1 MSGGI
6 LDDLCLPQKDTAH
19 AQTIMTPEKKTSAL
33 KHQILESLTP
43 LIDSDYL
50 LLDLPYHSNLGDT
63 LIWQGELDFLKKLPY
78 KNLYSIS
85 HQGNLKKAERFIGS
99 ETILLFH
106 GGGNF
111 GDLWSGPG
119 QFRRKVIAMFPHQR
133 CIIFP
138 QTIYYN
144 EENNLR
150 EEAAFY
156 SHYPNV
162 TICARDATSL
172 GILKEWFPNNPSLL
186 VPDMAFAMDMS
197 KYKRATSPEGSIFVK
212 RGDREIN
219 QSLDYSEVPADAY
232 VTDWLFL
239 GNSKEYARRKTIT
252 LWGARFDYRLGTDW
266 SHQWFDWYWH
276 HILRPL
282 NVKTAI
288 NLIDKY
294 AHIYTTRMHAAI
306 LSVILGKTDIT
317 LYDNSYGKSSS
328 LYNTWLNDVEG
339 LQLIT

>member
-1 MSGGI
+1 
-6 LDDLCLPQKDTAH
+6 
-19 AQTIMTPEKKTSAL
+19 MTSEEKTLELKRLVGKT
-33 KHQILESLTP
+33 LTP

-50 LLDLPYHSNLGDT
+50 LLDLPYYSNLGDT
-63 LIWQGELDFLKKLPY
+63 LIWQGELDFLKGLPY

-85 HQGNLKKAERFIGS
+85 CQGNLETAKRFVGPD
-99 ETILLFH
+99 TILLFQ

-111 GDLWSGPG
+111 GDIWPVHG
-119 QFRRKVIAMFPHQR
+119 QFRRKVIAMFPRQR

-138 QTIYYN
+138 QTIHYDD
-144 EENNLR
+144 ENNLR

-172 GILKEWFPNNPSLL
+172 GILMKWFPSNPCLL

-197 KYKRATSPEGSIFVK
+197 KYKRAASPTGSIFVK
-212 RGDREIN
+212 RGDKEISQN
-219 QSLDYSEVPADAY
+219 LDYSEVPADAH

-239 GNSKEYARRKTIT
+239 NDSKEYARRKTIA

-266 SHQWFDWYWH
+266 SHQWTDWYWY

-288 NLIDKY
+288 NLIDQY
-294 AHIYTTRMHAAI
+294 AHVFTTRMHAAI
-306 LSVILGKTDIT
+306 LSVILGKSDIT
-317 LYDNSYGKSSS
+317 LFDNSYGKSSS
-328 LYNTWLNDVEG
+328 LYHTWLSDVEG
-339 LQLIT
+339 LKMIASR